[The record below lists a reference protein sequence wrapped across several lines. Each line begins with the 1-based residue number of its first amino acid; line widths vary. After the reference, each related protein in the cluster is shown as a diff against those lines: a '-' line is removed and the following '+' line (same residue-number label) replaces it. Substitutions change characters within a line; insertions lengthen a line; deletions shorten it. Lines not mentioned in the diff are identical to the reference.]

1 MDSLDVTRQTVSSW
15 MTSVAMTGQTV
26 SSWTASV
33 VITGQTV
40 SSWTVSAAVTGQTVS
55 SWMTSVAM
63 TGQTVSSWT
72 ASVVITGQTVSSW
85 TVSAAVTGQTVSS
98 WAVSLAMTGQ
108 TVSSW
113 TAKNWQAWHTA
124 SIFRQLMCRPD
135 SSSDHRPKVGL
146 PSHSDPQPSL
156 EASVVTTFLLCVVS
170 RITPRLVRRDL
181 SNGPGLIHKPESPLH
196 GGIRDAR
203 PRM

>member
-15 MTSVAMTGQTV
+15 MTSVAVTGQTV

-33 VITGQTV
+33 AITGQTV
-40 SSWTVSAAVTGQTVS
+40 SSWMVSAAVTGQTVS
-55 SWMTSVAM
+55 SLAVSLAM
-63 TGQTVSSWT
+63 TGQTVSSL
-72 ASVVITGQTVSSW
+72 
-85 TVSAAVTGQTVSS
+85 
-98 WAVSLAMTGQ
+98 AVSLAMTGQ

-124 SIFRQLMCRPD
+124 SISRQLMCRPD